1 MLNLLEFFI
10 RYKHWFLFLLLEACS
25 LVMLFRFNSYQGSA
39 WFTTANTVAGGYYSF
54 ASGVSSFFS
63 LHKVNTELASDNA
76 ELQLRLSQLEERMAQ
91 LSVDTIPDSLSQ
103 RYTTVHA
110 QVVNA
115 TLHRNDNLLTINK
128 GDADGVRPDMPVI
141 CSGGVVGIVS
151 KVSSHYAI
159 VLPLINSDSHVSCR
173 LKDSQYFG
181 TMQWQRGDASI
192 SYVADIP
199 HHAEVNKGELV
210 ETNGYSDIFP
220 AGLPIGEVLDFTDS
234 SDGTAYLLRVKLLTD
249 FATLRDVTIITNYQN
264 TEREQLEV
272 RN

>member
-39 WFTTANTVAGGYYSF
+39 WFTTANTFVGGYYSF

-63 LHKVNTELASDNA
+63 LHKVNTQLAADNA
-76 ELQLRLSQLEERMAQ
+76 TLQLRLSEMEARMAE
-91 LSVDTIPDSLSQ
+91 LTVDSIPDSLSQ
-103 RYTTVHA
+103 RYFTVNA

-115 TLHRNDNLLTINK
+115 TLHRNENLLTLNK
-128 GDADGVRPDMPVI
+128 GEADGVRPDMPVI
-141 CSGGVVGIVS
+141 CSSGVVGIVS

-181 TMQWQRGDASI
+181 TLQWERGDVSV

-199 HHAEVNKGELV
+199 HHAEINKGEIV

-220 AGLPIGEVLDFTDS
+220 AGLPIGKVLDFTDS
-234 SDGTAYLLRVKLLTD
+234 SDGTAYLLRVKLFAD

-264 TEREQLEV
+264 TEREQLEAG
-272 RN
+272 N